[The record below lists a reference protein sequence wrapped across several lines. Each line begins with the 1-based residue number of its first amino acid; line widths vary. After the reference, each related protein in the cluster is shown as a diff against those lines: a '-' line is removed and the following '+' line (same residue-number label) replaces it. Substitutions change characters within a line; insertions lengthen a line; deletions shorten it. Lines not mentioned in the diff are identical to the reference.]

1 MAGTRI
7 LLSFVDFA
15 LPDVVV
21 RSREEADRNQRASLP
36 GEDLESYASPY
47 SHVNHRCVVKD
58 AH

>member
-15 LPDVVV
+15 LPDVIV

-36 GEDLESYASPY
+36 GEDLKSYASPY
-47 SHVNHRCVVKD
+47 SHLSHGCVLKD